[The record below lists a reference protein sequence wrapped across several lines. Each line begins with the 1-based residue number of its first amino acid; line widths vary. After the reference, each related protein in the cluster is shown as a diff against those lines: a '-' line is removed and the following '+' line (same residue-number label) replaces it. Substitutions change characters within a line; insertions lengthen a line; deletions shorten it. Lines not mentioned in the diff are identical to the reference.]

1 MEIHTIIYTMKGCPH
16 CEHIKELLEESQID
30 FIGRDI
36 DDNEEEYEEF
46 KKLTG
51 SDYVPALLI
60 IEKNSKEIKPY
71 FYVPEKDF
79 NEINEAVEI
88 IKKHNSKVI

>member
-1 MEIHTIIYTMKGCPH
+1 MQVHSIIYTMKGCPH
-16 CEHIKELLEESQID
+16 CEHIKQLLDESKID
-30 FIGRDI
+30 YIARDV
-36 DDNEEEYEEF
+36 DEHDSEYEDF

-60 IEKNSKEIKPY
+60 IEKDDENITPY
-71 FYVPEKDF
+71 FYVPEKHY
-79 NEINEAVEI
+79 NEITEAVDI